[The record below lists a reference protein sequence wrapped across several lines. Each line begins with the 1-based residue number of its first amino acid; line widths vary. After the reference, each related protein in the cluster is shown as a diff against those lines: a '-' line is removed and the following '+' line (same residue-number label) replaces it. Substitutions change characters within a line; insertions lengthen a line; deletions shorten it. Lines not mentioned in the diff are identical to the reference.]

1 MLFIK
6 LSIGIFLVRLTTSK
20 AYRWTIYISLGIVV
34 IWTIALSFWNLF
46 QCNPVA
52 AQWDYTIEG
61 HTCVKPHQV
70 VEAAY
75 ALSVMIVL
83 SDWL

>member
-1 MLFIK
+1 MMFIK
-6 LSIGIFLVRLTTSK
+6 LSVGIFLLRLTTSK
-20 AYRWTIYISLGIVV
+20 AYQWTIYISLAIVV
-34 IWTIALSFWNLF
+34 IWTIALSFWNIF
-46 QCNPVA
+46 QCSPVE
-52 AQWDYTIEG
+52 AQWDYTIPG
-61 HTCVKPHQV
+61 HTCVQPTQV